1 MAEKPTAAFV
11 LSLIGGI
18 IYLLV
23 GIIVAAAAAFI
34 GSIVGLAGYGVG
46 GLAVASVGAI
56 GLVSGILMLVG
67 AVMMNSSNK
76 SKVRTGSVLVLLFTL
91 IGALFTLGGFLIGF
105 ILGLIGSIMGLVWK
119 PSEAMPPPPPPPM

>member
-1 MAEKPTAAFV
+1 M
-11 LSLIGGI
+11 IGGI
-18 IYLLV
+18 IYLIV

-34 GSIVGLAGYGVG
+34 GSIVGVAGYGVG
-46 GLAVASVGAI
+46 GLAIASVGAI
-56 GLVSGILMLVG
+56 GLVSGILMVVG

-91 IGALFTLGGFLIGF
+91 IGAIFTLGGFLIGF

-119 PSEAMPPPPPPPM
+119 PSGVMPPPPPPPM